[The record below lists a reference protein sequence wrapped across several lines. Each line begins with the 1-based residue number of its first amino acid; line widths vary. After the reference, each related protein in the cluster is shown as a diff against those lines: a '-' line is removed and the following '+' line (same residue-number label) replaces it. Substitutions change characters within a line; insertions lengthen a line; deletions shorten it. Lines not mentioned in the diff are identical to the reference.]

1 MTLPSMIRAR
11 WSQIS
16 AREQR
21 MVLVAMVLVL
31 GALLWWVV
39 LGPALA
45 TLRAAPA
52 QHRALDAQLQQMQ
65 RLQAQ
70 AASIQAQP
78 ALSQVDARRL
88 LEASIKPMAESA
100 QLMVTGDRVTVNFK
114 GASPDTLA
122 PWLAQVRQ
130 NAHAVPA
137 EARLQRNTAGTWDGA
152 LVLKLAT
159 R

>member
-1 MTLPSMIRAR
+1 MIRAR

-21 MVLVAMVLVL
+21 LVLVAMVLVL
-31 GALLWWVV
+31 VALVWWVA
-39 LGPALA
+39 LAPALA

-52 QHRALDAQLQQMQ
+52 QHRVLDAQLQQMQ

-78 ALSQVDARRL
+78 VLARDDARRL
-88 LEASIKPMAESA
+88 LEASVKPMGATA
-100 QLMVTGDRVTVNFK
+100 QLMIAGDRVTVNFK
-114 GASPDTLA
+114 GVSADALA
-122 PWLAQVRQ
+122 PWLTQVRQ

-137 EARLQRNTAGTWDGA
+137 EARLQRNAAGTWDGSM
-152 LVLKLAT
+152 VLTLTT